1 MDNLQRFQMGKFFS
15 PARKHGFRS
24 TSKVS
29 VKGNVN
35 SLKPGKHDQES
46 KSARGID

>member
-1 MDNLQRFQMGKFFS
+1 MGELFS
-15 PARKHGFRS
+15 PARKHGLGS

-35 SLKPGKHDQES
+35 SGEARSGKS
-46 KSARGID
+46 VS